1 MIVTGMLTAGITG
14 SFLTAKLYSRPWPMP
29 RCTPIV
35 CKNGKIVRTCTKDG
49 HPINYFADPCR

>member
-1 MIVTGMLTAGITG
+1 
-14 SFLTAKLYSRPWPMP
+14 MP